1 MSIGNFKNIITLTL
15 VFQWCLVG
23 KTNPQNLNS
32 HIKKK
37 HKEIVQRWGQS
48 VSNQDFNK
56 MSEIISEDYI
66 WHFPGRDIIGWNNM
80 KKSFERLFKGFPDI
94 QLIPEDII
102 SDGEKVIVRWIIKGT
117 HRGEFL
123 GVKPTHRSVTYSSI
137 SIDQVLDNKF
147 IEGWEIYDELGL
159 RKQLGFDVT
168 IHADSISKDSASRQ
182 KLVQTR
188 IELRQALLD
197 NDIEILERLYAK
209 DYVLTT
215 RSGKILTKPQRIA
228 SIKSG
233 QLRYLKFAEE
243 SDIQIRM
250 YGNTAVV
257 TGVGATITRLDG
269 NEVVSGKKRFTEVFI
284 HQDGL
289 WRMVARHASTVK

>member
-1 MSIGNFKNIITLTL
+1 MKDTGCLKNLS
-15 VFQWCLVG
+15 FW
-23 KTNPQNLNS
+23 S
-32 HIKKK
+32 Y
-37 HKEIVQRWGQS
+37 
-48 VSNQDFNK
+48 K